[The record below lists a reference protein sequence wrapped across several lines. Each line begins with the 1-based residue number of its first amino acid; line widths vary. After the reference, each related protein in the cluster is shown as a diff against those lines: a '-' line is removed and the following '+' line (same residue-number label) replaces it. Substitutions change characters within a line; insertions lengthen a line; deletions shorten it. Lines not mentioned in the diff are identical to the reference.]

1 MRSFSASLK
10 LLSFCFYLRCLH
22 MNRGAGIIDLLV
34 LIVVVQVILL
44 LEFVCSFSR
53 GIRYLI
59 ALSETTQAQIFG

>member
-44 LEFVCSFSR
+44 LEFVCF
-53 GIRYLI
+53 
-59 ALSETTQAQIFG
+59 F